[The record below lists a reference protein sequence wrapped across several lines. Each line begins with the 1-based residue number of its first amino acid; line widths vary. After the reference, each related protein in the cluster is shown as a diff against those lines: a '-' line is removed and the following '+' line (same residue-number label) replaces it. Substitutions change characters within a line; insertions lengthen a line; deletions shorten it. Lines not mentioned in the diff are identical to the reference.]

1 MLNLTLVW
9 GITVR
14 YFYSWRHNLDRLSDS
29 FYWPAMDL
37 LLLGLMSIYIK
48 NQGSFPQVVFVILT
62 GLIFWMVI
70 WRSQY
75 EIAINLLTELW
86 DKNLVNMFATPIR
99 LREWVA
105 SVMLLG
111 VIKMVVTLTFA
122 SLLAY
127 VLYSYNILIYGYLLL
142 PFFASLL
149 LMGWCI
155 GFLVAGLVIR
165 YGIRIQTLGWV
176 GAYMFAPFSALY
188 YPVSALPNWAQKIAA
203 FTPASYIFEG
213 TREILF
219 NGTFSYDKLFTSF
232 ALNGIY
238 MILSILFFVFMFNQS
253 RKLGLGRLIS

>member
-1 MLNLTLVW
+1 MLNLNLVI
-9 GITVR
+9 GITMR

-37 LLLGLMSIYIK
+37 LLLGLMSVYIK
-48 NQGSFPQVVFVILT
+48 NTSAFPEVVLVILT

-75 EIAINLLTELW
+75 EIAINLLTEMW
-86 DKNLVNMFATPIR
+86 DKNLVNIFSSPIR
-99 LREWVA
+99 IREWVV
-105 SVMLLG
+105 SVMFLG
-111 VIKMVVTLTFA
+111 IIKMIITLTFA
-122 SLLAY
+122 SVLAY
-127 VLYSYNILIYGYLLL
+127 ILYTYNIFIYGYLLL

-155 GFLVAGLVIR
+155 GFVVAGFIIR
-165 YGIRIQTLGWV
+165 FGIRIQTLGWV

-188 YPVSALPNWAQKIAA
+188 YPVSALPLWAQKIAA
-203 FTPASYIFEG
+203 FIPASYIFEG

-219 NGTFSYDKLFTSF
+219 TGNFSYGKLFISF

-253 RKLGLGRLIS
+253 KKLGLGSLIS